1 MLSDLVNRE
10 GEGDENTSIS
20 IYFVMEVMV
29 MMVILPIS

>member
-10 GEGDENTSIS
+10 GEDDENTSIS